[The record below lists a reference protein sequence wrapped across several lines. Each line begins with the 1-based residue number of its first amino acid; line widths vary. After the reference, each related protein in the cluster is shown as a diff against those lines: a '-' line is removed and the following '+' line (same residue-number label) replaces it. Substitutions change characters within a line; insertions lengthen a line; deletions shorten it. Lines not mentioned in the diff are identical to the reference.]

1 MILEANLRAWGF
13 VHAAMIQ
20 LQSIIQF
27 KLTLL
32 EVSSKNWK
40 VFCTAWHVSSSV
52 LLNAIK

>member
-1 MILEANLRAWGF
+1 MILEAWGF
-13 VHAAMIQ
+13 VHAVRIQ
-20 LQSIIQF
+20 LQRIIQF

-32 EVSSKNWK
+32 EVSSKNWN